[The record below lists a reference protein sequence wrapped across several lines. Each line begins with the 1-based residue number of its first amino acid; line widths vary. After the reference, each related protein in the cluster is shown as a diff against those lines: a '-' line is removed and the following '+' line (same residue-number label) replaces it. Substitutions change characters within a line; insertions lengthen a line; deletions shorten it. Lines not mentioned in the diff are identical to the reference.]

1 MPQDDRLVDGA
12 PMRPLAC
19 RRCGI
24 RVLVRKSSWQQ
35 TSVQWDASAAEGCAE
50 RVAGPGRGPAGFEGC
65 PALSAS
71 IRDAAV
77 SGALE
82 VPQD

>member
-1 MPQDDRLVDGA
+1 MRQDERLAEGA

-19 RRCGI
+19 RRCGT

-35 TSVQWDASAAEGCAE
+35 TSVQWDASAAERCAE
-50 RVAGPGRGPAGFEGC
+50 RAAGPGPGPAGFEGC

-71 IRDAAV
+71 IREAAV